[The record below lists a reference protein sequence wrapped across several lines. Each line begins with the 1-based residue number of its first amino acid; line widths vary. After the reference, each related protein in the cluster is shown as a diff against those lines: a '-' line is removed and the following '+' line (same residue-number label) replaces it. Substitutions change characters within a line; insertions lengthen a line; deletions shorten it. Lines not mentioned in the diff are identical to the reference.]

1 MIAGLPDETR
11 RVRTVLT
18 NRRGGFSAPPYD
30 GFNLGMHVGDDP
42 DSVLRN
48 RRRLAEGMGV
58 PADRFVW
65 MDQTHSV
72 NVAVVDGPRRT
83 PVPDTDALVTAM
95 PGLALVVLVADCA
108 PILLS
113 DEEAG
118 VVAAVHAGRVGAR
131 NGIVPRAVEAMVG
144 LGARRGSI
152 HALLGAAAS
161 GRMYQVPDDMAAD
174 VEARLPGSRT
184 RTDRGTSGVDVRA
197 GVIRQLHGMGVTAI
211 DSMPSCTISDP
222 DYFSHRREGVTGR
235 QAGVVM
241 LTR

>member
-1 MIAGLPDETR
+1 MR
-11 RVRTVLT
+11 KVLT

-30 GFNLGMHVGDDP
+30 GFNLAMHVGDDP
-42 DSVLRN
+42 DAVLRN

-83 PVPDTDALVTAM
+83 PVPDTDALVTAT
-95 PGLALVVLVADCA
+95 PGLALVVLVADCT

-113 DEEAG
+113 DEDAG

-131 NGIVPRAVEAMVG
+131 GGIVPRTVEAMED
-144 LGARRGSI
+144 LGARPERI

-161 GRMYQVPDDMAAD
+161 GRNYEVPEEMAAD
-174 VEARLPGSRT
+174 VEAHLPGSRA
-184 RTDRGTSGVDVRA
+184 RTAAGTCGVDVRA
-197 GVIRQLHGMGVTAI
+197 GVIRQLHGLGVTAI
-211 DSMPSCTISDP
+211 DSMPVCTIEDE
-222 DYFSHRREGVTGR
+222 DHFSHRREGVTGR